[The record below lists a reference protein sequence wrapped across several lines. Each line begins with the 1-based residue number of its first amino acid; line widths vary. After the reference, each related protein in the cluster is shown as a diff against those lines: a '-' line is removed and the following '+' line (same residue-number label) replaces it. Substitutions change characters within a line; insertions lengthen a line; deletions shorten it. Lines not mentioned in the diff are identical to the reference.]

1 MTETFLVLLAGGVML
16 AAAISD
22 PREVTVN
29 WLRLAG
35 IIALALTSLSLYFYS
50 RRSQTIEWG
59 WWLYGILSV
68 TILLHIWD
76 PEPWTKN
83 SNGHPRSPAAMALLA
98 AVLFGNLLTL
108 GKPSIVGLISS
119 FGIAAM
125 SGLAL
130 MDMLLGHAY
139 LTASKMTMRPFVR
152 LHLSLAVITL
162 IRALCAIGITMI
174 LLQRRPIELF
184 WDRFGLFVITRWLVG
199 LVIPGVFVYMAY
211 DCIKRRATQSATGIL
226 YVAGILIFIGEIISL
241 YLLRET
247 RLPF

>member
-1 MTETFLVLLAGGVML
+1 LLAAGVML
-16 AAAISD
+16 AAFISD

-35 IIALALTSLSLYFYS
+35 IIALTMTSLSGFFYWRREQTSEKDWLLYALVF
-50 RRSQTIEWG
+50 G
-59 WWLYGILSV
+59 
-68 TILLHIWD
+68 TILLQIGGIHLPPARIGR
-76 PEPWTKN
+76 PFALAAAVGGILLGERLAMGKGSGAALMTA
-83 SNGHPRSPAAMALLA
+83 SGMAAMC
-98 AVLFGNLLTL
+98 G
-108 GKPSIVGLISS
+108 IS
-119 FGIAAM
+119 
-125 SGLAL
+125 L

-152 LHLSLAVITL
+152 LHVLLAAVMVL
-162 IRALCAIGITMI
+162 RAICAVGIAMI
-174 LLQRRPIELF
+174 MLQKWPIELF

-199 LVIPGVFVYMAY
+199 LAVPAVFIYMAY